1 MCQGCAADVA
11 HIVQN
16 TGATLKCIC
25 CHKPVTDAA
34 AYVGRAHPTVV
45 EKIAQLLRTHS
56 SNVSSSSS
64 SAPPSAEELFI
75 RKLNGI
81 LTCPCCGQSGLQ
93 HEGGCDVVSCPL
105 DHQFSALTGEKRMN
119 GLVHSFHLDSFDKK
133 IKQTTERSS
142 FKVFMMLKTDD
153 REAWIAYNLD
163 ELLARLERARGNATQ
178 VEQVLGLIS
187 EAGKLYPLKD
197 MLRNEFTKEKK
208 Q

>member
-1 MCQGCAADVA
+1 M
-11 HIVQN
+11 
-16 TGATLKCIC
+16 
-25 CHKPVTDAA
+25 
-34 AYVGRAHPTVV
+34 
-45 EKIAQLLRTHS
+45 
-56 SNVSSSSS
+56 
-64 SAPPSAEELFI
+64 
-75 RKLNGI
+75 
-81 LTCPCCGQSGLQ
+81 
-93 HEGGCDVVSCPL
+93 SCPL